1 MCSFDNATSKRQK
14 GSKTLYISYLAVL
27 KTLIVVL
34 RRSERYL
41 DFVRSLDTSFSY
53 IKTRDKMYAN
63 ERQEILLV
71 LQLSLVF
78 SFVGIQK
85 LDL

>member
-1 MCSFDNATSKRQK
+1 MAIKKVQRHPKMFLN
-14 GSKTLYISYLAVL
+14 
-27 KTLIVVL
+27 
-34 RRSERYL
+34 
-41 DFVRSLDTSFSY
+41 SFSY

>member
-1 MCSFDNATSKRQK
+1 MNK
-14 GSKTLYISYLAVL
+14 GQHNTFKKLSPPHFFNI
-27 KTLIVVL
+27 
-34 RRSERYL
+34 E
-41 DFVRSLDTSFSY
+41 FSY

>member
-1 MCSFDNATSKRQK
+1 MENKF
-14 GSKTLYISYLAVL
+14 SY
-27 KTLIVVL
+27 
-34 RRSERYL
+34 
-41 DFVRSLDTSFSY
+41 SFSY
-53 IKTRDKMYAN
+53 IKTRDKMYTN